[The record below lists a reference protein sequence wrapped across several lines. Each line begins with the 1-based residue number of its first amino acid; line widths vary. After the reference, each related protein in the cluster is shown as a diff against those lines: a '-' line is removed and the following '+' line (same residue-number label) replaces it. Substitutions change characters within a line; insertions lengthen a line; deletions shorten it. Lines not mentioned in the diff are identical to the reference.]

1 MATLMLRLAA
11 PIQSWGD
18 ESKYNIRHT
27 WREPSKSGV
36 IGMICSAMGI
46 RRDSEDIVKLAKS
59 LRMGI
64 RIDQPGT
71 TMVDFQTALAPL
83 YSADGTA
90 RHGKDGSLLMDKAPD
105 VTYRHYLCDACFL
118 VGLESTDCNLLQNV
132 AQALQ
137 HPVFPLFLGRRSC
150 PPTGPIVLGIREES
164 LVESLKNEEWQ
175 ASEWYRR
182 KTAAGKLH
190 IICEASCA
198 DEVAIIRHDLPVSF
212 SPIHRQFAFRSLAK
226 EVITEKGK
234 IEHDPMGEL

>member
-1 MATLMLRLAA
+1 MATLILRLAA

-36 IGMICSAMGI
+36 IGLICAAMGI
-46 RRDSEDIVKLAKS
+46 HRDSEDIAKLAKT
-59 LRMGI
+59 LRMGV

-90 RHGKDGSLLMDKAPD
+90 RHTKDGSLQMSNAPD
-105 VTYRHYLCDACFL
+105 VTYRHYLCDACF
-118 VGLESTDCNLLQNV
+118 VIGLESADRDLLQTI

-150 PPTGPIVLGIREES
+150 PPTGPIVIGIREEQ
-164 LVESLKNEEWQ
+164 LLESLKNVEWQ

-182 KTAAGKLH
+182 KNVAGRLH
-190 IICEASCA
+190 ILCEACCA
-198 DEVAIIRHDLPVSF
+198 DDVAIVRHDLPVSF
-212 SPIHRQFAFRSLAK
+212 SPVHRQFAFRSIAK
-226 EVITEKGK
+226 ETIIEKGM
-234 IEHDPMGEL
+234 IEHDPMSEL

>member
-36 IGMICSAMGI
+36 IGMICAAMGM
-46 RRDSEDIVKLAKS
+46 RRDSEDIVKLAKT
-59 LRMGI
+59 LRMGV

-71 TMVDFQTALAPL
+71 TMVDFHTALAPL

-90 RHGKDGSLLMDKAPD
+90 RHAKDGSLLMDKSPD

-118 VGLESTDCNLLQNV
+118 VGLESTDRDILQTI

-150 PPTGPIVLGIREES
+150 PPTGPIVLGIRDES
-164 LVESLKNEEWQ
+164 LIESLKKEEWL

-182 KTAAGKLH
+182 KTASGKLH

-198 DEVAIIRHDLPVSF
+198 DDVAIVRHDLPVSF
-212 SPIHRQFAFRSLAK
+212 SPVHRQFAFRSLAK
-226 EVITEKGK
+226 EVTIEKGK